1 MGVKFPF
8 KKVTYCN
15 IGNPQQLNQKPIT
28 FFRQVI
34 RTNIVKC
41 LTSNSILGNGIVRNE
56 GLVK

>member
-34 RTNIVKC
+34 RTNSVKC
-41 LTSNSILGNGIVRNE
+41 
-56 GLVK
+56 